1 MAIDVRHYANPSHD
15 DYLLLWQYRQSTRF
29 LTLVTAILEIIQ
41 EQLIDPWDEFEAE
54 LSISAA
60 DDHWLDLLGS
70 RLGLIR
76 PYGERDGRI
85 LTWAASSSELPPRNT
100 NRRYQWSAS
109 GSETDEARASQFR
122 GPTGAVGRFARIDDV
137 QFREFL
143 LAQVWRDR
151 GGRSVTDIERMA
163 GYIFGADSVWVEE
176 LIGGGGIKLHISAS
190 TDTFFTVLENNQF
203 LPKPAGISLE
213 TQWHTPDSL
222 GVFALQPAAPNSQI
236 WKLNLADMDA
246 TRTGYYAGRA
256 LPDGLTAP
264 FGTAGLQGSLYVTN
278 RGASDQPDHLWL
290 IDVNNPSNTTSPF
303 GNLGTISVSLPGGG
317 RSDLI
322 FPSGMTQLGSDL
334 YMIDGDR
341 GSRRL
346 FRFTSLQQDAVT
358 AVEVGRIPNVYNSVN
373 QPPRSLAA
381 LNGDLFVGFSG
392 VNLRMGFPGGLMC
405 KVDPNDVTRTTGGYG
420 TLSVCATG
428 EGPGILGMCA
438 EPGRDDALLIS
449 ATGTSPGLWRIN
461 PNNFADTSGDYG
473 EVSTWADAGV
483 STPNPRSL
491 VSL

>member
-29 LTLVTAILEIIQ
+29 LTLVTAFLEIIQ
-41 EQLIDPWDEFEAE
+41 EQLIDPWDDFEAE

-85 LTWAASSSELPPRNT
+85 LTWAASSSERPQHRNS

-109 GSETDEARASQFR
+109 GSETDEARATQFR

-151 GGRSVTDIERMA
+151 GGRSVTEIERMA

-176 LIGGGGIKLHISAS
+176 LIGGGGIRLHISAS

-222 GVFALQPAAPNSQI
+222 GVFALQQNGQI
-236 WKLNLADMDA
+236 WKLNLADIDA

-256 LPDGLTAP
+256 LPSGLGAP
-264 FGTAGLQGSLYVTN
+264 IGAAGRQGSLYVAS
-278 RGASDQPDHLWL
+278 RGSPDHLWL

-303 GNLGTISVSLPGGG
+303 GDLGSISVSLPGGG
-317 RSDLI
+317 GENHLDW
-322 FPSGMTQLGSDL
+322 PSGMTQLGSDL
-334 YMIDGDR
+334 YLIDGSN

-346 FRFTSLQQDAVT
+346 FRFTSLQHDAVT
-358 AVEVGRIPNVYNSVN
+358 AVELGQIPGVYNSVN
-373 QPPRSLAA
+373 QAPRSLAA

-392 VNLRMGFPGGLMC
+392 ANISRGYPGGLMC

-428 EGPGILGMCA
+428 VGPGILGMCA

-473 EVSTWADAGV
+473 EISTWADAGGV
-483 STPNPRSL
+483 GTPIRSL